1 MQGALGRSPSG
12 RMVSAPAPG
21 NRIQFAGVLLLLLP
35 SLLSLSRRQSARR
48 SGRPLPM
55 LRRLLL
61 LLPRLQ
67 ICAPPI
73 SSLPCSL
80 SRSSSPA
87 AVAPAIAF
95 PPSLAVPASAQTHDC
110 GESSYGV
117 VAVHDIIFFIFVT
130 HSAVE

>member
-73 SSLPCSL
+73 SSLPCSV

-95 PPSLAVPASAQTHDC
+95 PPSPPCQHRLKRTTAGRAAMVLWLCT
-110 GESSYGV
+110 
-117 VAVHDIIFFIFVT
+117 ILFFLF
-130 HSAVE
+130 S